1 MDMPPLCPA
10 AAAEM
15 FTERQFMNEEDRPT
29 SPVNPKKTRK
39 KKIFIIFMIAAL
51 LLFSYDLADT
61 WHLVKWQLSTGNRTA
76 AESTW
81 THFAARN
88 IGALIGVAIALLLR
102 QIILRARQRF
112 HS

>member
-1 MDMPPLCPA
+1 
-10 AAAEM
+10 
-15 FTERQFMNEEDRPT
+15 MNEEDRPT
-29 SPVNPKKTRK
+29 FPVNSQKARK

-51 LLFSYDLADT
+51 LLFSYDLANT

-88 IGALIGVAIALLLR
+88 IGALVGVAIALLLR
-102 QIILRARQRF
+102 RIILRARQRF
-112 HS
+112 NS